1 MRPCRQSF
9 TFFALALC
17 AILCLFT
24 PQTRGADAGNLKA
37 GAAKV
42 DITPSSED
50 LPEFIMVLNKRFT
63 GIHDHIYARAVV
75 MDNGINTVALVSL
88 DLSEY
93 GDPGPLQER
102 IQKELGI
109 PVANIII
116 GAINDHNAPRGG
128 PIIPGTSAAQGRP
141 YSPPAYIQKVDDS
154 IVEAVKKAKASLEPA
169 RVGIRAGHMDLNA
182 QRYGFDAS
190 RNSWSTVSN
199 SEDGVS
205 DKTFWAVKFASLSGE
220 PIAILMDY
228 SMHPIMGG
236 QNSLVSGDLSGV
248 AERFV
253 EEQYNE
259 KFKDNKTVALWMT
272 GSGGDQSPKLNKWHE
287 DMKDDV
293 AASNAL
299 GYRLME
305 AEGLVFGSEA
315 IELSTEMSDMNGT
328 VRLNADQSSF
338 TCAIPAKQAQTSGA
352 GPGGPGGA
360 GGGAGPGG
368 PGGVGGP
375 GGPAGAGG
383 LGGQMGSNLPNPI
396 KVPIPEPTEKTIRL
410 SLIMINQI
418 AITGLNA
425 EVFTDLY
432 LDLRKAS
439 PFNDTIMDSLANGR
453 MGYLAA
459 DKDYDTSYHGEVVR
473 GCAEKGIINGLVGM
487 MNQHLSQ

>member
-1 MRPCRQSF
+1 MRSSRHIL
-9 TFFALALC
+9 TFSTVAIC
-17 AILCLFT
+17 AIMSVYT
-24 PQTRGADAGNLKA
+24 PQMRGAEVGNLKA

-88 DLSEY
+88 DLAEY

-128 PIIPGTSAAQGRP
+128 PIIAGTSAAQGRP
-141 YSPPAYIQKVDDS
+141 YSPPTYIQKVDDS

-169 RVGIRAGHMDLNA
+169 RVGIRAGHLDLNA

-190 RNSWSTVSN
+190 RNSWNTVSN
-199 SEDGVS
+199 SDDGVS
-205 DKTFWAVKFASLSGE
+205 DKTFWAVKLASLSGE
-220 PIAILMDY
+220 PIAIVMDY

-236 QNSLVSGDLSGV
+236 QNSLLTGDLSGV

-253 EEQYNE
+253 EEQYNA
-259 KFKDNKTVALWMT
+259 KYKDDKTVALWMT
-272 GSGGDQSPKLNKWHE
+272 GAGGDQSPKLNKWHE
-287 DMKDDV
+287 DMRDDP
-293 AASNAL
+293 AASIAL
-299 GYRLME
+299 GYRLIE

-315 IELSTEMSDMNGT
+315 LELSTEMSDMSGT
-328 VRLNADQSSF
+328 VSLEANQISF
-338 TCAIPAKQAQTSGA
+338 TCAVPPKQAQQQGG
-352 GPGGPGGA
+352 GPGGPGGP

-368 PGGVGGP
+368 PGGP
-375 GGPAGAGG
+375 
-383 LGGQMGSNLPNPI
+383 MGNNLPNPI
-396 KVPIPEPTEKTIRL
+396 KVPIPMPTEKTIRL
-410 SLIMINQI
+410 SLIAINQI
-418 AITGLNA
+418 AIAGLNA
-425 EVFTDLY
+425 EVYTDLY

-439 PFNDTIMDSLANGR
+439 PLTDTIMDSLANGR
-453 MGYLAA
+453 IGYLAA
-459 DKDYDTSYHGEVVR
+459 DQDYDTSYKSNEVAR
-473 GCAEKGIINGLVGM
+473 GCAEKGIVSGFVGM
-487 MNQHLSQ
+487 MNKHLFR